1 MQLLGIIDELRLNE
15 ELFGGASESGESAN
29 SVPLGGEELQR
40 LRDKGL
46 SSRDR

>member
-15 ELFGGASESGESAN
+15 GFFGGASESGEPAN
-29 SVPLGGEELQR
+29 SPPPGGKELQR